1 MVKGDQW
8 VGYED
13 ATSITK
19 KVKHVVE
26 FDFKQIEC
34 RKVGSLLIRTLAI
47 KSNKQCTRFFAQTK
61 Q

>member
-19 KVKHVVE
+19 KVKHVE
-26 FDFKQIEC
+26 ELNSILK
-34 RKVGSLLIRTLAI
+34 KLSVG
-47 KSNKQCTRFFAQTK
+47 K
-61 Q
+61 